1 MKPLCL
7 FGLMLA
13 AGVCGVCSAESTN
26 KLAIHLAT
34 NSVSQASIINGT
46 ARPEGIR
53 LVPEAII
60 SDRDLLAYDPSN
72 HSFRLTA
79 EATARVHEVCRKR
92 LQTPFVLLAGGE
104 RIYVG
109 VFTSPLS
116 SISADVPSITLW
128 FSERDTNSFR
138 IDRGYPAPSA
148 SAPEPDPRDD
158 ARILQ
163 AVRALFPK
171 R

>member
-1 MKPLCL
+1 
-7 FGLMLA
+7 MLA
-13 AGVCGVCSAESTN
+13 AGVFVVCSTESTN

-34 NSVSQASIINGT
+34 NSVSQASIISGT
-46 ARPEGIR
+46 AKPEGIR

-60 SDRDLLAYDPSN
+60 SDRDLLAYDRSN

-116 SISADVPSITLW
+116 SISAAVPSITLW
-128 FSERDTNSFR
+128 FSESETNNFR
-138 IDRGYPAPSA
+138 IERGYPAPSA
-148 SAPEPDPRDD
+148 SPPEPDPRSD
-158 ARILQ
+158 ARVL
-163 AVRALFPK
+163 RAINTLFPA